1 MKRRNFIQSCCY
13 TVIGV
18 PIMATVL
25 QSCGGIYY
33 ATSSIKND
41 QLIVKKSEF
50 WEIVKEKKKNRT
62 FVMLNVEKSQ
72 FPICLYKIEE
82 NKYARY

>member
-1 MKRRNFIQSCCY
+1 
-13 TVIGV
+13 
-18 PIMATVL
+18 MATVL

-62 FVMLNVEKSQ
+62 FVMLNVLS
-72 FPICLYKIEE
+72 LYLEMLAASFAGILNNTSPLPGEISGE
-82 NKYARY
+82 L